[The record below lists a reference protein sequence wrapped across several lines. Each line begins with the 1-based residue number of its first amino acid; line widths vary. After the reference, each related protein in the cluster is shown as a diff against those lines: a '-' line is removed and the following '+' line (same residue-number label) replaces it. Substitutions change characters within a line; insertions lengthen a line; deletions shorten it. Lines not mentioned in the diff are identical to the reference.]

1 MAPGGVTSEVIRMP
15 AALETGEARAT
26 AVEIDGR
33 LDVVLA
39 GPWQVTARRPSWT
52 ALLDGR
58 KPAIVRIVV
67 EEVEK
72 WDTSLLLFL
81 FEVQEWCRA
90 AGSSF
95 DTGSL
100 PEKIRGLL
108 GQFVSAH
115 EHSVAADRSEN
126 FLSSVGQTT
135 LETWARGRSASTFLG
150 ESVIGIVRVIL
161 RPHKFRWRDCFDE
174 MQQCGAMA
182 LPIVSLISFLVG
194 LIMAYQAAV
203 QLRQFGAD
211 IYVAD
216 LVGLS
221 VVREMG
227 PMMAAIIL
235 AGRTGAAFAATLGN
249 MRANEEVDAL
259 ETLGISP
266 VQFLVLP
273 RIIALVCM
281 MPLLALYANCVGIL
295 GGMVVAAGVLDI
307 PPSAYW
313 IETQSIVDLSDVNS
327 GLLKSVVFGLL
338 IGLAGCLRGLQ
349 ADRSAAGVGRAAT
362 SAVVTSILL
371 IIVADAL
378 FAVVFN
384 ILGW

>member
-1 MAPGGVTSEVIRMP
+1 MP
-15 AALETGEARAT
+15 ARLETGEATAT
-26 AVEIDGR
+26 AIESSGGID
-33 LDVVLA
+33 LVL
-39 GPWQVTARRPSWT
+39 GGTWQITERRPSWT
-52 ALLDGR
+52 RLLDGR
-58 KPAIVRIVV
+58 KPARVRARVD
-67 EEVEK
+67 EVEK

-90 AGSSF
+90 EQVIW
-95 DTGSL
+95 DTSAL
-100 PEKIRGLL
+100 PEKISALL
-108 GQFVSAH
+108 MQFVSACEKSEPH
-115 EHSVAADRSEN
+115 DRSEN
-126 FLSSVGQTT
+126 FLTAVGRTT
-135 LETWARGRSASTFLG
+135 FETWHRGRTASTFVG
-150 ESVIGIVRVIL
+150 ESVIGIARL
-161 RPHKFRWRDCFDE
+161 LTRPHKFRWRDCLDE

-227 PMMAAIIL
+227 PMMAAIII
-235 AGRTGAAFAATLGN
+235 AGRTGAAFAATLAN
-249 MRANEEVDAL
+249 MKANEEVDAL
-259 ETLGISP
+259 ETLGIAP
-266 VQFLVLP
+266 VHFLVLP
-273 RIIALVCM
+273 RLLALLLM
-281 MPLLALYANCVGIL
+281 MPLLALYSDCVGIL
-295 GGMVVAAGVLDI
+295 GGMAVAGGVLDI

-313 IETQSIVDLSDVNS
+313 IETQSIVDLSDVS
-327 GLLKSVVFGLL
+327 TGLIKSVAFGAL

-349 ADRSAAGVGRAAT
+349 AERSAAGVGRAAT

>member
-1 MAPGGVTSEVIRMP
+1 MP
-15 AALETGEARAT
+15 VELETDAARAT
-26 AVEIDGR
+26 AVENDGR
-33 LDVVLA
+33 LDVALS
-39 GPWQVTARRPSWT
+39 GTWQITAARPSWT
-52 ALLDGR
+52 RLRGER
-58 KPAIVRIVV
+58 KPTRIRVSV
-67 EEVEK
+67 DGVEK

-81 FEVQEWCRA
+81 FEVQEWSRIEGIHC
-90 AGSSF
+90 
-95 DTGSL
+95 DTEAL
-100 PEKIRGLL
+100 PEKISTLL
-108 GQFVSAH
+108 AQFVTAH
-115 EHSVAADRSEN
+115 ETSVPFDRSES
-126 FLSSVGQTT
+126 FLSGVGRTT
-135 LETWARGRSASTFLG
+135 IETWKRGREASTFVG
-150 ESVIGIVRVIL
+150 ESVIGIVQLIR
-161 RPHKFRWRDCFDE
+161 RPAKFRWHDCFDE

-235 AGRTGAAFAATLGN
+235 AGRTGAAFAATIGN

-259 ETLGISP
+259 ETLGIPP

-273 RIIALVCM
+273 RLVALVCM
-281 MPLLALYANCVGIL
+281 MPLLTLYANCVGIL
-295 GGMVVAAGVLDI
+295 GGMVVGAGVLNI
-307 PPSAYW
+307 PPTAYW
-313 IETQSIVDLSDVNS
+313 IETQSIIDLSDVNS
-327 GLLKSVVFGLL
+327 GLIKSLAFGVL

-349 ADRSAAGVGRAAT
+349 AERSAAGVGLAAT

-371 IIVADAL
+371 IIVADAV

-384 ILGW
+384 YLGW